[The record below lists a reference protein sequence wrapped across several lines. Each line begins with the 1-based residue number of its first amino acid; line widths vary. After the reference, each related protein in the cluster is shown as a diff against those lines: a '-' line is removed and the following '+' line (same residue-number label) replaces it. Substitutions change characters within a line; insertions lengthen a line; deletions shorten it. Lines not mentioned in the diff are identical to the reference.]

1 MRIRYP
7 SSFIQLLLI
16 GFAFAVLP
24 LLWAFANAYLAFDTL
39 ALIKN
44 RLLLSYAMPRVQE
57 KMCRF
62 LVVLR
67 KRIGL

>member
-7 SSFIQLLLI
+7 SSFIKLLLI

-39 ALIKN
+39 ALQSQHTIQKP
-44 RLLLSYAMPRVQE
+44 RDRCIYAAPDP
-57 KMCRF
+57 CY
-62 LVVLR
+62 
-67 KRIGL
+67 